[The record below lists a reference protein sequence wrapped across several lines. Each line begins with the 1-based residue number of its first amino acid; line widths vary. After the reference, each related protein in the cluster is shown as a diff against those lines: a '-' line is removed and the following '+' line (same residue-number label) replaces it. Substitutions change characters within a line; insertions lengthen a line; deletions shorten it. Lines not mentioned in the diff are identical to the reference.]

1 MELFGYE
8 VSATEIAFLGLLLF
22 FALLVYLKVPAMVLG
37 MLDGRTQEI
46 AKELHDAR
54 RLREEAE
61 KLLAD
66 YQAKQAAAETE
77 AKAIVAAAK
86 EQAAAVA
93 EETRQNMM
101 AAMARRERQAEDR
114 IKSAE
119 QKAAAEVRA
128 AAADAAIA
136 AAEHMVRE
144 KMSDAAQSTL
154 VREGVAEMARK
165 FG

>member
-1 MELFGYE
+1 MELFGLE
-8 VSATEIAFLGLLLF
+8 ITATEIAFLGLVLF
-22 FALLVYLKVPAMVLG
+22 FALLIYLKVPAMVLG
-37 MLDGRTQEI
+37 MLDGRSQEI

-61 KLLAD
+61 ALLAD
-66 YQAKQAAAETE
+66 YQAKQAAAEAE
-77 AKAIVAAAK
+77 AQAIVASAK

-93 EETRQNMM
+93 EETRQSMM

-136 AAEHMVRE
+136 AAERMVRAG
-144 KMSDAAQSTL
+144 MNDASQSAL
-154 VREGVAEMARK
+154 VREGVAEMGRK

>member
-1 MELFGYE
+1 MEIT
-8 VSATEIAFLGLLLF
+8 ATEIAFLALVLF
-22 FALLVYLKVPAMVLG
+22 IALLVYLKVPAAIMG
-37 MLDGRTQEI
+37 ALDQRSQAI

-61 KLLAD
+61 ALLAE
-66 YQAKQAAAETE
+66 YQQKRANAEAE
-77 AKAIVAAAK
+77 AKEIVAAAR

-93 EETRQNMM
+93 EETRQSMM

-119 QKAAAEVRA
+119 TKAADEVRA
-128 AAADAAIA
+128 AAAEAAIA
-136 AAEHMVRE
+136 AAERMIRE
-144 KMSDAAQSTL
+144 RMNDQAQTNL
-154 VREGVAEMARK
+154 VQQGVADLKRK